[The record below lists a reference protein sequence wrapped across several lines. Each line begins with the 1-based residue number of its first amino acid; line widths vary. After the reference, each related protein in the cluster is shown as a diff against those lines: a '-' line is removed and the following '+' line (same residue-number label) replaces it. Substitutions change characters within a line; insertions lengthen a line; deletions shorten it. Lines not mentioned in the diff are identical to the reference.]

1 MPLKVSDGIEAWIDD
16 FRKSDAP
23 QFKGKNKEE
32 RRDMAVAAYLSAKR
46 GPLKDEQ
53 VRQEAMTAKQKAE
66 YDRQI
71 AAFKAKGGKIK
82 KLAPGKAAGYHG
94 KDDLGTG
101 MKGMLDKGDTRG
113 IGTRKKARSMRAS
126 YDATK
131 EWQEMYGDVILENAK
146 LKKIKQLGMLGLVDK
161 GDVQKLMT
169 AMKAMDAGK
178 EVPKNQRAVIFDAF
192 NSLIDLVT
200 GDTTVFQKAK
210 KSVKEEV
217 IGEGKKEK
225 TYVRMM
231 QNKVQDVQK
240 VLDPKSALVKKVI
253 SDTGKGKE
261 FMKIHKMLIDVD
273 DMLGD
278 IEMNVKEAFNK
289 KAPKMTYA
297 LVGKDMKIYSMGSD
311 ERDLKLDRRSLE
323 KRFKDA
329 APLKLARLKT
339 AQSLGDKV
347 DKSQLKEE
355 VEKDPNEY
363 DNEGEMMKD
372 HLDIIMDAADEIY
385 DIVDDDENLPEWCQN
400 KITKGADYIDSV
412 RDYLMSQERD
422 EPEDATNEAI
432 RMVKDTNAMTR
443 YKMMVNKGQVDD
455 DGVRMAIDNPKHPE
469 VKRLMKDKKF
479 KSALDLYKQALG
491 IK

>member
-46 GPLKDEQ
+46 GPLKDEK

-71 AAFKAKGGKIK
+71 AAFKAKGGKVK
-82 KLAPGKAAGYHG
+82 KLPPGKAAGYHG
-94 KDDLGTG
+94 KDDPGAG
-101 MKGMLDKGDTRG
+101 MKGMLDKGDSRA
-113 IGTRKKARSMRAS
+113 IGTRKKARSLGAS
-126 YDATK
+126 YTR
-131 EWQEMYGDVILENAK
+131 EWQEMYGDVILENTK

-161 GDVQKLMT
+161 GDVQKLMN
-169 AMKAMDAGK
+169 AMKAMDDGK

-210 KSVKEEV
+210 KSV
-217 IGEGKKEK
+217 
-225 TYVRMM
+225 
-231 QNKVQDVQK
+231 
-240 VLDPKSALVKKVI
+240 
-253 SDTGKGKE
+253 
-261 FMKIHKMLIDVD
+261 
-273 DMLGD
+273 
-278 IEMNVKEAFNK
+278 
-289 KAPKMTYA
+289 
-297 LVGKDMKIYSMGSD
+297 
-311 ERDLKLDRRSLE
+311 
-323 KRFKDA
+323 
-329 APLKLARLKT
+329 
-339 AQSLGDKV
+339 
-347 DKSQLKEE
+347 KEE

-432 RMVKDTNAMTR
+432 RMVKDTNALTR

-455 DGVRMAIDNPKHPE
+455 DGIRMAIDNPKHPE

>member
-46 GPLKDEQ
+46 GPLKDEK

-71 AAFKAKGGKIK
+71 AAFKAKGGKVK
-82 KLAPGKAAGYHG
+82 KLPPGKAAGYHG

-101 MKGMLDKGDTRG
+101 MKGMLDKGDTKS
-113 IGTRKKARSMRAS
+113 IGTRKKARSMRAG

-146 LKKIKQLGMLGLVDK
+146 LKKIKQLGMLGLVDR

-210 KSVKEEV
+210 KSVKEE
-217 IGEGKKEK
+217 
-225 TYVRMM
+225 T
-231 QNKVQDVQK
+231 
-240 VLDPKSALVKKVI
+240 
-253 SDTGKGKE
+253 
-261 FMKIHKMLIDVD
+261 ID
-273 DMLGD
+273 
-278 IEMNVKEAFNK
+278 E
-289 KAPKMTYA
+289 KAPKVKYA
-297 LVGKDMKIYSMGSD
+297 LVGKDMKIYSIGSD
-311 ERDLKLDRRSLE
+311 ERDLKLDKRSLE

-339 AQSLGDKV
+339 AQSIGDKV

-412 RDYLMSQERD
+412 RDYLMAQDRD

-432 RMVKDTNAMTR
+432 RMVKDTNALTR

-455 DGVRMAIDNPKHPE
+455 DGIRMAIDNPKHPE

>member
-46 GPLKDEQ
+46 GPLKDEK

-71 AAFKAKGGKIK
+71 AAFKAKGGKVK
-82 KLAPGKAAGYHG
+82 KLPPGKAAGYHG

-101 MKGMLDKGDTRG
+101 MKGMLDKGDTKS
-113 IGTRKKARSMRAS
+113 IGTRKKARSMRAG

-146 LKKIKQLGMLGLVDK
+146 LKKIKQLGMLGLVDR

-210 KSVKEEV
+210 KSVKEE
-217 IGEGKKEK
+217 
-225 TYVRMM
+225 T
-231 QNKVQDVQK
+231 
-240 VLDPKSALVKKVI
+240 
-253 SDTGKGKE
+253 
-261 FMKIHKMLIDVD
+261 ID
-273 DMLGD
+273 
-278 IEMNVKEAFNK
+278 E
-289 KAPKMTYA
+289 KAPKVKYA
-297 LVGKDMKIYSMGSD
+297 LVGKDMKIYSIGSD
-311 ERDLKLDRRSLE
+311 ERDLKLDKRSLE

-339 AQSLGDKV
+339 AQSIGDKV

-412 RDYLMSQERD
+412 RDYLMAQDRD

-432 RMVKDTNAMTR
+432 RMVKDTNALSR

-455 DGVRMAIDNPKHPE
+455 DGIRMAIDNPKHPE

>member
-46 GPLKDEQ
+46 GPLKDEK

-71 AAFKAKGGKIK
+71 AAFKAKGGKVK
-82 KLAPGKAAGYHG
+82 KLPPGKAAGYHG
-94 KDDLGTG
+94 KDDPGAG
-101 MKGMLDKGDTRG
+101 MKGMLDRGDSKA
-113 IGTRKKARSMRAS
+113 IGTRKKARSLGAS
-126 YDATK
+126 YTR

-146 LKKIKQLGMLGLVDK
+146 LKKIKQLGMLGLVDR
-161 GDVQKLMT
+161 GDVQKLMN
-169 AMKAMDAGK
+169 AMKAMDDGK

-210 KSVKEEV
+210 KSVKEE
-217 IGEGKKEK
+217 
-225 TYVRMM
+225 T
-231 QNKVQDVQK
+231 
-240 VLDPKSALVKKVI
+240 
-253 SDTGKGKE
+253 
-261 FMKIHKMLIDVD
+261 ID
-273 DMLGD
+273 
-278 IEMNVKEAFNK
+278 E

-323 KRFKDA
+323 KRFKHA

-339 AQSLGDKV
+339 AQSIGDKV

-412 RDYLMSQERD
+412 RDYLMAQNRD

-432 RMVKDTNAMTR
+432 RMVKDTNALTR

-455 DGVRMAIDNPKHPE
+455 DGIRMAIDNPKHPE

>member
-46 GPLKDEQ
+46 GPLKDEK

-71 AAFKAKGGKIK
+71 AAFKAKGGKVK
-82 KLAPGKAAGYHG
+82 KLPPGKAAGYHG

-101 MKGMLDKGDTRG
+101 MKGMLDKGDTKS
-113 IGTRKKARSMRAS
+113 IGTRKKARSMRAG

-146 LKKIKQLGMLGLVDK
+146 LKKIKQLGMLGLVDR

-210 KSVKEEV
+210 KSVKEE
-217 IGEGKKEK
+217 
-225 TYVRMM
+225 T
-231 QNKVQDVQK
+231 
-240 VLDPKSALVKKVI
+240 
-253 SDTGKGKE
+253 
-261 FMKIHKMLIDVD
+261 ID
-273 DMLGD
+273 
-278 IEMNVKEAFNK
+278 E
-289 KAPKMTYA
+289 KAPKVKYA
-297 LVGKDMKIYSMGSD
+297 LVGKDMKIYSIGSD
-311 ERDLKLDRRSLE
+311 ERDLKLDKRSLE

-339 AQSLGDKV
+339 AQSIGDKV

-412 RDYLMSQERD
+412 RDYLMAQDRD

-432 RMVKDTNAMTR
+432 RMVKDTNALSR

-455 DGVRMAIDNPKHPE
+455 DGIRMAIDNPKHSE

>member
-46 GPLKDEQ
+46 GPLKDEK

-71 AAFKAKGGKIK
+71 AAFKAKGGKVK
-82 KLAPGKAAGYHG
+82 KLPPGKAAGYHG

-101 MKGMLDKGDTRG
+101 MKGMLDKGDTKS
-113 IGTRKKARSMRAS
+113 IGTRKKARSMRAG

-146 LKKIKQLGMLGLVDK
+146 LKKIKQLGMLGLVDR

-210 KSVKEEV
+210 KSVKEE
-217 IGEGKKEK
+217 
-225 TYVRMM
+225 T
-231 QNKVQDVQK
+231 
-240 VLDPKSALVKKVI
+240 
-253 SDTGKGKE
+253 
-261 FMKIHKMLIDVD
+261 ID
-273 DMLGD
+273 
-278 IEMNVKEAFNK
+278 E
-289 KAPKMTYA
+289 KAPKVKYA
-297 LVGKDMKIYSMGSD
+297 LVGKDMKIYSIGSD
-311 ERDLKLDRRSLE
+311 ERDLKLDKRSLE

-339 AQSLGDKV
+339 AQSIGDKV

-412 RDYLMSQERD
+412 RDYLMAQDRD

-432 RMVKDTNAMTR
+432 RMVKDTNALTR

-455 DGVRMAIDNPKHPE
+455 DGIRMAIDNPKHSE

>member
-1 MPLKVSDGIEAWIDD
+1 
-16 FRKSDAP
+16 
-23 QFKGKNKEE
+23 
-32 RRDMAVAAYLSAKR
+32 
-46 GPLKDEQ
+46 
-53 VRQEAMTAKQKAE
+53 MTAKQKAE

-240 VLDPKSALVKKVI
+240 VLDPKSALVKKV
-253 SDTGKGKE
+253 D
-261 FMKIHKMLIDVD
+261 F
-273 DMLGD
+273 
-278 IEMNVKEAFNK
+278 
-289 KAPKMTYA
+289 
-297 LVGKDMKIYSMGSD
+297 
-311 ERDLKLDRRSLE
+311 
-323 KRFKDA
+323 
-329 APLKLARLKT
+329 
-339 AQSLGDKV
+339 
-347 DKSQLKEE
+347 
-355 VEKDPNEY
+355 
-363 DNEGEMMKD
+363 
-372 HLDIIMDAADEIY
+372 
-385 DIVDDDENLPEWCQN
+385 
-400 KITKGADYIDSV
+400 
-412 RDYLMSQERD
+412 
-422 EPEDATNEAI
+422 
-432 RMVKDTNAMTR
+432 
-443 YKMMVNKGQVDD
+443 
-455 DGVRMAIDNPKHPE
+455 
-469 VKRLMKDKKF
+469 
-479 KSALDLYKQALG
+479 
-491 IK
+491 

>member
-1 MPLKVSDGIEAWIDD
+1 MPLKVSQGIEAWIDD

-23 QFKGKNKEE
+23 QFKGKNEEE

-46 GPLKDEQ
+46 GPEKEER
-53 VRQEAMTAKQKAE
+53 VRQETLAAQGKDVFERQKGMFKGNNEAKVNEISKGKLTSYIKKAGQDKSRKWAQRDLGRRTSDDAYANQVKRNKGIDMAKSKMKNSKVAASEATNNLTKKEAMTAKQKA
-66 YDRQI
+66 DLAKQV
-71 AAFKAKGGKIK
+71 AAFKAKGGKVK
-82 KLAPGKAAGYHG
+82 KLPPGKAAGYHG

-101 MKGMLDKGDTRG
+101 MKGMLDKGDSRA
-113 IGTRKKARSMRAS
+113 IGTRKKARSLGAS
-126 YDATK
+126 YTR

-146 LKKIKQLGMLGLVDK
+146 LKKIKQLGMLGLVDR

-178 EVPKNQRAVIFDAF
+178 EVPKNQRKIIFDAF
-192 NSLIDLVT
+192 GSLIDLVT

-210 KSVKEEV
+210 KAV
-217 IGEGKKEK
+217 
-225 TYVRMM
+225 
-231 QNKVQDVQK
+231 
-240 VLDPKSALVKKVI
+240 
-253 SDTGKGKE
+253 
-261 FMKIHKMLIDVD
+261 
-273 DMLGD
+273 
-278 IEMNVKEAFNK
+278 
-289 KAPKMTYA
+289 
-297 LVGKDMKIYSMGSD
+297 
-311 ERDLKLDRRSLE
+311 
-323 KRFKDA
+323 
-329 APLKLARLKT
+329 
-339 AQSLGDKV
+339 
-347 DKSQLKEE
+347 KEE

-412 RDYLMSQERD
+412 RDYLMAQDRD

-432 RMVKDTNAMTR
+432 RMVKDTNALTR

-455 DGVRMAIDNPKHPE
+455 DGIRMAIDNPKHPE